1 MGVHYSIVELK
12 PGIFK
17 ITRRSE
23 LIETWA
29 FFRCNYQIA
38 PIFKMA
44 RNQTLIRAIY
54 YMAYNAGQGCYLTN
68 DSHVIG
74 FFILDFMKD

>member
-1 MGVHYSIVELK
+1 MDIKYSIVELK

-17 ITRRSE
+17 ITRVSE
-23 LIETWA
+23 LITTWA
-29 FFRCNYQIA
+29 FFRCNYEVA

-44 RNQTLIRAIY
+44 RNQTILRALY
-54 YMAYNAGQGCYLTN
+54 YMAYNAGQGYRTN
-68 DSHVIG
+68 DAHVIG